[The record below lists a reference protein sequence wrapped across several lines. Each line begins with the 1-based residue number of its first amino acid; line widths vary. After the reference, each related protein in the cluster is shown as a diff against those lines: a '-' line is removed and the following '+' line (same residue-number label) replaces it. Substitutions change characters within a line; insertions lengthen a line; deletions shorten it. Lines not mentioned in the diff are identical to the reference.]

1 MKFSHELFPENNNEK
16 DKNTTK
22 WLSKHECYRAIKG
35 NNIKLWIWY
44 KYHMAE
50 MKCFSA
56 LWLNLVPTG
65 P

>member
-1 MKFSHELFPENNNEK
+1 MNFLQEITMKKIKTQLNDLF
-16 DKNTTK
+16 
-22 WLSKHECYRAIKG
+22 KHECYKAIKV

-50 MKCFSA
+50 MKRFSA
-56 LWLNLVPTG
+56 LFNFNWLYG

>member
-1 MKFSHELFPENNNEK
+1 MKLSHELFPENNNEK

-22 WLSKHECYRAIKG
+22 QLSKHECYRAIKG
-35 NNIKLWIWY
+35 NNIKLRIWY

-56 LWLNLVPTG
+56 LFNFNWLYG

>member
-1 MKFSHELFPENNNEK
+1 MKLSNELFPENNNEK

-22 WLSKHECYRAIKG
+22 RLSKHECYRAIKG
-35 NNIKLWIWY
+35 NNIKLRIWY

-50 MKCFSA
+50 MKRFSA
-56 LWLNLVPTG
+56 LFNFNWLYG

>member
-35 NNIKLWIWY
+35 NNIKLRIWY

-50 MKCFSA
+50 MKRFS
-56 LWLNLVPTG
+56 NLVPTG